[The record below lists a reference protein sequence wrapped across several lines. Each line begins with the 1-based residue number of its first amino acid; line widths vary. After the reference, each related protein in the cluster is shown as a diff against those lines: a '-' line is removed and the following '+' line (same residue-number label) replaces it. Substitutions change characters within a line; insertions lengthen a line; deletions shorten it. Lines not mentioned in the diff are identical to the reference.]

1 MIALILG
8 FVLIIVVEII
18 SAKPYYS
25 PAIYFASLF
34 LRDRLLPNIQVRNKV
49 AIQLVIILLLIIG
62 QYVHNLKEKDLGIRR
77 LSRIKIPALQKEG
90 IIVIFVIITSSCI
103 GLLNGYALF
112 HVLVDIYKVLD
123 IFIFYYFFSYTWRT
137 QEQVQK
143 CLNVL
148 EIEMCIFG
156 LIEMFVTE
164 RGGIGI
170 NIAISFAPFFL
181 IRGFSKRKKHYWF
194 IGIMSIL
201 IVLISETRTYMIG
214 FAIELVILGLLG
226 SGYRKNKI
234 IKGSFLASVFVI
246 FVVGLYMTLSE
257 NTFLT
262 SLLDRI
268 LALRGGIEGAGG
280 YRIYEIQ
287 KALEKFAESP
297 ILGKGYGYMEY
308 VYIKLMG
315 WFEWGDF
322 MHNSYVEVLL
332 KTGIVG
338 AMVYGACLIDYIA
351 KMINS
356 IKYYQKD
363 SQEQAFLIAGLAGTA
378 GWLLIYNAA
387 PLSSYGYIF
396 IPGIIGML
404 YSYLPKSV
412 NT

>member
-1 MIALILG
+1 
-8 FVLIIVVEII
+8 
-18 SAKPYYS
+18 
-25 PAIYFASLF
+25 
-34 LRDRLLPNIQVRNKV
+34 
-49 AIQLVIILLLIIG
+49 
-62 QYVHNLKEKDLGIRR
+62 
-77 LSRIKIPALQKEG
+77 
-90 IIVIFVIITSSCI
+90 
-103 GLLNGYALF
+103 
-112 HVLVDIYKVLD
+112 
-123 IFIFYYFFSYTWRT
+123 
-137 QEQVQK
+137 
-143 CLNVL
+143 
-148 EIEMCIFG
+148 
-156 LIEMFVTE
+156 
-164 RGGIGI
+164 
-170 NIAISFAPFFL
+170 
-181 IRGFSKRKKHYWF
+181 
-194 IGIMSIL
+194 MSIL